1 MVDQKLTNRL
11 GRAFTMLCAG
21 FIILTTLSIIVFIA
35 SKGLSTFIVDRA
47 SIRNFLLTTVWRPD
61 APKSEGGPLIG
72 ALPFIAGS
80 VAVSLL
86 ALIIIAPFSIGVA
99 IFMSEISP
107 AWGRKILQPV
117 IEVFV
122 GIPSVVYGWIGLS
135 VLVPFIRNHIGGLG
149 FSLLAGSIVL
159 AIMIFPTI
167 ASVSTDSL
175 QTISRDIREASLA
188 LGATRWQTIRMVLLP
203 AALPGILTGVVL
215 GLARAFG
222 EALAV
227 QMVIGNAVRMP
238 DSLLKPVHTMT
249 SIITMEMSNTVMG
262 TVWNDALWSIALL
275 LMLIS
280 FMFIMFI
287 RFIESRG
294 AAK

>member
-1 MVDQKLTNRL
+1 MADQKLINRL
-11 GRAFTMLCAG
+11 GRNFTLLCAS
-21 FIILTTLSIIVFIA
+21 FIILTTLSIIIFIA
-35 SKGLSTFIVDRA
+35 SKGLSTFIKDGV
-47 SIRNFLLTTVWRPD
+47 SIRNFLFTTVWRPD

-86 ALIIIAPFSIGVA
+86 ALIIITPFSIGVA

-135 VLVPFIRNHIGGLG
+135 VLVPFIRNYIGGLG

-175 QTISRDIREASLA
+175 QTLSKDIREASLA

-203 AALPGILTGVVL
+203 AALPGILTGVIL

-238 DSLLKPVHTMT
+238 DSLLKPMHTMT

-280 FMFIMFI
+280 FMFIMLI
-287 RFIESRG
+287 RFIESRR
-294 AAK
+294 AIR

>member
-1 MVDQKLTNRL
+1 MADQKIINKL
-11 GRAFTMLCAG
+11 GKSFTMLCAT
-21 FIILTTLSIIVFIA
+21 FIILTTLSIIIFIA
-35 SKGLSTFIVDRA
+35 SKGLSTFIIDGA
-47 SIRNFLLTTVWRPD
+47 SIGNFLFTTVWRPD
-61 APKSEGGPLIG
+61 APKSEGGPFIG

-86 ALIIIAPFSIGVA
+86 ALILITPFSIGVA

-107 AWGRKILQPV
+107 GWGRKILQPI

-135 VLVPFIRNHIGGLG
+135 VMVPFIRNHIGGLG
-149 FSLLAGSIVL
+149 FSLLAGAIVL

-175 QTISRDIREASLA
+175 QTLSKDIREASLA

-238 DSLLKPVHTMT
+238 DSLLKPMHTMT

-280 FMFIMFI
+280 FMFIMLI
-287 RFIESRG
+287 RLIESRR
-294 AAK
+294 AAR